1 MHTKRLCILLF
12 LAAGFTWAQVNPD
25 CQFTLSFT
33 AATPQAPAF
42 SNKPT
47 TTTGPACTSWIVSYW
62 TTGASGVSVQIEGA
76 PDPGTGIPPT
86 TGFTALTGATSP
98 VTSANPATGTDQG
111 NILACCDYYP
121 WIRINPTVFTGTSQ
135 KMTVRVY
142 GYKGTS
148 QVASGG
154 GGGGHPTG
162 PAGGDLAGSYPDP
175 TVANL
180 SNVSNGSLGNA
191 GLTNAATT
199 VNGQTCT
206 LGSTCTVTA
215 VPSGSA
221 SGDLGGSYPAPTVAG
236 INGVPLCTGF
246 TPTNGQNVQYL
257 TGGTPN
263 PCWTAATAASGSFV
277 NLQSSTP
284 GTAQTGNSN
293 INGVGIFGNTT
304 VPNNLNGTL
313 GTAALSAAS
322 AFQAALTNYST
333 ISGLTGYPS
342 TFPAAGFTAGAGTLT
357 GPASPL
363 TIVPFVNLQSTTPGT
378 QQTGNSNI
386 SGTGI
391 FGAGLLFGTEPIS
404 FGAGTQPLYNIWIG
418 SLGASNTT
426 GYYNSAHG
434 YNALNANTTGNYN
447 SALGPNVLSSNTSGS
462 SNSALGYNA
471 LSSNISGSQ
480 NSALGAYALSSNTGS
495 YNSAHGYDALNANT
509 SGNGNS
515 AHGYQALYGNITGTY
530 NSALGFGAGYT
541 ANSAYAN
548 VSGSHNSWVGYNSG
562 PGSATQY
569 SYQTVIGAAATGT
582 CSNCVVLGRAGGL
595 DTVYAGDAGVDPMV
609 VLALAT
615 TPVLS
620 TALKTCTATT
630 GIPWRASVTDAV
642 APALGVALTGGGT
655 VFANVHCSLTTG
667 HYIVDGL

>member
-180 SNVSNGSLGNA
+180 SYVSNGSLGNA

-263 PCWTAATAASGSFV
+263 PCWTAATAG
-277 NLQSSTP
+277 
-284 GTAQTGNSN
+284 G
-293 INGVGIFGNTT
+293 
-304 VPNNLNGTL
+304 
-313 GTAALSAAS
+313 
-322 AFQAALTNYST
+322 
-333 ISGLTGYPS
+333 
-342 TFPAAGFTAGAGTLT
+342 
-357 GPASPL
+357 
-363 TIVPFVNLQSTTPGT
+363 PFVNLQSTTPGT
-378 QQTGNSNI
+378 PQTGNSNI
-386 SGTGI
+386 SGKGI

-426 GYYNSAHG
+426 GSYNSAHG

-480 NSALGAYALSSNTGS
+480 NSVLGAYALSSNTGS

-515 AHGYQALYGNITGTY
+515 AHGYQALYSNTTGTY
-530 NSALGFGAGYT
+530 NSALGLGAGYT

-595 DTVYAGDAGVDPMV
+595 DTVYAGDAGVDPV
-609 VLALAT
+609 IVLALAT

>member
-263 PCWTAATAASGSFV
+263 PCWTAATAG
-277 NLQSSTP
+277 
-284 GTAQTGNSN
+284 G
-293 INGVGIFGNTT
+293 
-304 VPNNLNGTL
+304 
-313 GTAALSAAS
+313 
-322 AFQAALTNYST
+322 
-333 ISGLTGYPS
+333 
-342 TFPAAGFTAGAGTLT
+342 
-357 GPASPL
+357 
-363 TIVPFVNLQSTTPGT
+363 PFVNLQSTTPGT
-378 QQTGNSNI
+378 PQTGNSNI
-386 SGTGI
+386 SGKGI

-480 NSALGAYALSSNTGS
+480 NSVLGAYALSSNTGS

-515 AHGYQALYGNITGTY
+515 AHGYQALYSNTTGTY

>member
-263 PCWTAATAASGSFV
+263 PCWTAATAG
-277 NLQSSTP
+277 
-284 GTAQTGNSN
+284 G
-293 INGVGIFGNTT
+293 
-304 VPNNLNGTL
+304 
-313 GTAALSAAS
+313 
-322 AFQAALTNYST
+322 
-333 ISGLTGYPS
+333 
-342 TFPAAGFTAGAGTLT
+342 
-357 GPASPL
+357 
-363 TIVPFVNLQSTTPGT
+363 PFVNLQSTTPGT
-378 QQTGNSNI
+378 PQTGNSNI
-386 SGTGI
+386 SGKGI

-418 SLGASNTT
+418 ATGASNTT
-426 GYYNSAHG
+426 GSYNSAHG

-447 SALGPNVLSSNTSGS
+447 SALGPNVLSSNTTGTNNSAQGYKALYSNTTGS
-462 SNSALGYNA
+462 SNSAQGV
-471 LSSNISGSQ
+471 Q
-480 NSALGAYALSSNTGS
+480 
-495 YNSAHGYDALNANT
+495 
-509 SGNGNS
+509 
-515 AHGYQALYGNITGTY
+515 
-530 NSALGFGAGYT
+530 AGYT
-541 ANSAYAN
+541 ATGAN
-548 VSGSHNSWVGYNSG
+548 ANTTGSDNSWFGFNSG
-562 PGSATQY
+562 PGSPTQY
-569 SYQTVIGAAATGT
+569 NYQSVIGAAATGT
-582 CSNCVVLGRAGGL
+582 CSNCVVLGRSGGQ

-609 VLALAT
+609 VIALAT
-615 TPVLS
+615 TPVL
-620 TALKTCTATT
+620 TTNLKTCTATT
-630 GIPWRASVTDAV
+630 GIPWRASVTDAT
-642 APALGVALTGGGT
+642 APALGAPLTGGGT
-655 VFANVHCSLTTG
+655 VFANVHCSLTSGT
-667 HYIVDGL
+667 YIVDGI